1 MPTSVVSL
9 RSSGRHGNYDGR
21 MMGHSENY
29 IRVAQPYD
37 EAAIGT
43 TTRITPQH
51 LDESGTFVY

>member
-1 MPTSVVSL
+1 
-9 RSSGRHGNYDGR
+9 

-43 TTRITPQH
+43 TTRITPQY